1 MLMFLPSREWDT
13 CMQGCSVTAQQ
24 KLHSCIGVPERAR
37 TCAFWCMF
45 QGLLLMG
52 NGGQW
57 SVCLSDLAAET

>member
-1 MLMFLPSREWDT
+1 
-13 CMQGCSVTAQQ
+13 MQGCSVTAQQ